1 MNISRFQLATRAI
14 LVVAV
19 IALCGCEKLVPHDAK
34 SLLIPRLQRS
44 EIFGFLAGLGTTCAG
59 LPDLISMLKRRSA
72 VGMNPR
78 MAAITGTFQLLW
90 CYYGLLIL
98 SRPVVGWN
106 IIGFCINMLTVF
118 AYRRFSRREGL
129 NKT

>member
-78 MAAITGTFQLLW
+78 MAAITGTFQILW

-98 SRPVVGWN
+98 SRPVIAWNVIAVLVNFLSVG
-106 IIGFCINMLTVF
+106 
-118 AYRRFSRREGL
+118 AYVYFVH
-129 NKT
+129 